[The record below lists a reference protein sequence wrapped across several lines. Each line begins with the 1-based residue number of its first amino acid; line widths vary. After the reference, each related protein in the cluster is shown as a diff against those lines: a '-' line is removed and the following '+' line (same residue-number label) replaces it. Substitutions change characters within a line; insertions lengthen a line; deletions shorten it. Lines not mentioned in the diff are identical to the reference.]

1 MAGIH
6 NISYAVVAAA
16 VDDIVQADDV
26 VQANDV
32 YYYYNFTCEQMELH
46 IPEYINSYLRIIKV
60 VAPLIL
66 VLISVIGI
74 LGNATVL
81 FIIYWYNDMRSV
93 TNFFIGNLA
102 TTDITFLVICTI
114 PTAAVYMGWSP
125 NSFMCKGMNYMM
137 FVTVQATILTLTAMS
152 IDRYQLVVH
161 AVRSRNTRTT
171 KKVLLLDVS
180 AWIVS
185 FLIYIPIPIY
195 SYSMPSGCT
204 HECKLEFPE
213 EFQRRLFIT
222 GSFLMLYAFPLLV
235 ILACYFK
242 ILIQVWRKKSCG
254 TESAQAQE
262 RSIRRKRKIT
272 RMVFIVVLL
281 FAVCWAP
288 NHIVIMLETFWPSDE
303 FYRSIEMFKIATSLK
318 LFSLCLSYSN
328 SCCNPIVYAFAT
340 DSFKKHF
347 KRIVGFCQ
355 KTEFNSVST
364 NVTPREDSS
373 PETVI

>member
-1 MAGIH
+1 MAEKLY
-6 NISYAVVAAA
+6 NVPFAMAAA
-16 VDDIVQADDV
+16 DEVGVETAE
-26 VQANDV
+26 AYDV
-32 YYYYNFTCEQMELH
+32 YDLLNFTCEDIELSFPPN
-46 IPEYINSYLRIIKV
+46 IKSYLNVFKI

-66 VLISVIGI
+66 TVISVIGL
-74 LGNATVL
+74 LGNAIVL
-81 FIIYWYNDMRSV
+81 FIIYRYNDMRSV

-102 TTDITFLVICTI
+102 TTDITFLVVCTI
-114 PTAAVYMGWSP
+114 PTAAVYMGWNP
-125 NSFMCKGMNYMM
+125 NSAMCRGMNYMM

-180 AWIVS
+180 AWIAS
-185 FLIYIPIPIY
+185 LIIYIPIPVF
-195 SYSMPSGCT
+195 SYAKAKSCQY
-204 HECKLEFPE
+204 ECILEFPVDN
-213 EFQRRLFIT
+213 QKQIFIT

-235 ILACYFK
+235 ILACYLK
-242 ILIQVWRKKSCG
+242 ILIQVWQKKSCG

-272 RMVFIVVLL
+272 RMVFIVVLM

-288 NHIVIMLETFWPSDE
+288 SHIIIMLETFWSSD
-303 FYRSIEMFKIATSLK
+303 FYRTELFELTTSLK

-328 SCCNPIVYAFAT
+328 SCCNPIIYAFAT

-347 KRIVGFCQ
+347 KGIVGMCQ
-355 KTEFNSVST
+355 KTEFTTVST
-364 NVTPREDSS
+364 NVTPREGDSS
-373 PETVI
+373 PETLL